1 MYVFILLLWTIP
13 LIPKGRRPANL
24 QEACKPTD
32 QSVILKDFMKL
43 KWMAQLTTWTF
54 YRSDLNYLSLWTFKH
69 VYSFVFMNRQIL
81 WLQNDYRAMWGC
93 ASTYLQNQKSMKEAE
108 HKFVLHC
115 HWKNNFCKSSAV
127 QWLSRGREWWQVAFI
142 EHCKWCE
149 KTKELSDGVYYWSLG
164 FLSEVIPH

>member
-1 MYVFILLLWTIP
+1 MNLLQIRFEL
-13 LIPKGRRPANL
+13 
-24 QEACKPTD
+24 
-32 QSVILKDFMKL
+32 
-43 KWMAQLTTWTF
+43 
-54 YRSDLNYLSLWTFKH
+54 LWTFKH

-81 WLQNDYRAMWGC
+81 WLQKDYRPMWSC

-142 EHCKWCE
+142 KHCKWCE
-149 KTKELSDGVYYWSLG
+149 KTKELSDGVLLKSGVSFWSNSTLTSKYLPMIVVLQFDLARLKATTKG
-164 FLSEVIPH
+164 IYLLYSLDLSFLPWQ